1 MAAGTAYTLGS
12 MQSSEQ
18 ERLYIRRVITASI
31 HLAVLAA
38 WVALCARFILP
49 FFFPVLWGAII
60 AAAVW
65 PLFTR
70 VFRARP
76 KFGATVFLVL
86 ALAFVLVPTWLAFD
100 SIANTIA
107 GLGRRLASGDLAVPP
122 PDPRVAKWPLV
133 GARAFNAWQR
143 AFETPHALV
152 ERMLPQLR
160 PFGRWLMASV
170 GQLLGALAESV
181 FSIFIAAVF
190 LANAATCT
198 RVTVL
203 IVDKLLPERGELF
216 TGLAGATVRSVAQGV
231 IGIAIVQALCSAVG
245 LVLADVPGAGV
256 WAALVLALAVMQL
269 PPLLVLGPA
278 TVYVFTTHSTTVSVA
293 FLLWSLLVSAS
304 DGFLKPLVLG
314 RGVGVPTVVIL
325 IGAIGGMISDGI
337 IGLFV
342 GSVVLAVGYQIAA
355 ASLRRDAGLGEAGVE
370 ITA

>member
-1 MAAGTAYTLGS
+1 ME
-12 MQSSEQ
+12 SSEQ

-38 WVALCARFILP
+38 WVTLCARFVLP

-65 PLFTR
+65 PLYTR
-70 VFRARP
+70 VFGARP
-76 KFGATVFLVL
+76 KLGGAVFLVL
-86 ALAFVLVPTWLAFD
+86 ALTFLLVPTWFAFD
-100 SIANTIA
+100 SIASSVA

-143 AFETPHALV
+143 AFETPNALV

-160 PFGRWLMASV
+160 PFGRWMMASV
-170 GQLLGALAESV
+170 GQLLGALAQSV
-181 FSIFIAAVF
+181 FSIVLAAVF

-198 RVTVL
+198 RVTIH
-203 IVDKLLPERGELF
+203 IVDKLLPERGEQF
-216 TGLAGATVRSVAQGV
+216 TSLAGATVRSVAQGV
-231 IGIAIVQALCSAVG
+231 IGIAIVQALCSAAGMVVVG
-245 LVLADVPGAGV
+245 VPAAGV
-256 WAALVLALAVMQL
+256 WSVLILALAVMQL

-278 TVYVFTTHSTTVSVA
+278 TVYVFTTHSTPVSVG

-304 DGFLKPLVLG
+304 DGLLKPFVLG
-314 RGVGVPTVVIL
+314 RGVGVPTLVIL
-325 IGAIGGMISDGI
+325 VGAIGGMISDGI

-355 ASLRRDAGLGEAGVE
+355 ASLRRDAGV
-370 ITA
+370 TA